1 MIRTFIP
8 VVLLLFISFSK
19 GRADT
24 NPNAATVESNGR
36 IGEEIND
43 GHLSLHGDYE
53 LLKTYPHSDRA
64 FTQGFTLYNGHIYE
78 GTGLRGRSALRKL
91 DPDDLSKAIQTYD
104 IPDEYWGEGITHY
117 KDGRGNDRIIQITW
131 QLRTAFVYDADRME
145 PLFKFKYHAETSNGE
160 GWGITYDPEG
170 NEFIMSDGTEFLFF
184 WDASSL
190 DDCEPALALSNSSL
204 SDSDSAEPNDL
215 KFCDEVL
222 EPTRQIKVH
231 AYSSSTTDAIPVD
244 QLNEL
249 ELIPRTSIDGEKA
262 SSKHTILANVWNQ
275 KYIVE
280 ICSITGVVLKI
291 YDLSPLCPE
300 IMRHDVL
307 NGISIS
313 GENDHDIYV
322 TGKFWPFA
330 YKIRLK

>member
-1 MIRTFIP
+1 MIRTFI
-8 VVLLLFISFSK
+8 VLLLVASFSK

-24 NPNAATVESNGR
+24 NPNSAAVESDGR
-36 IGEEIND
+36 IGEEIKD
-43 GHLSLHGDYE
+43 DRHLFLQGGYE
-53 LLKTYPHSDRA
+53 LLKTYPHADDA
-64 FTQGFTLYNGHIYE
+64 FTQGFALYNGHIYE

-104 IPDEYWGEGITHY
+104 IPDEYFGEGITHY

-145 PLFKFKYHAETSNGE
+145 PLFAFKYHAKTSNGE

-184 WDASSL
+184 WDVSSL
-190 DDCEPALALSNSSL
+190 DDCEPALLNSSQ
-204 SDSDSAEPNDL
+204 SDSAEPNDL
-215 KFCDEVL
+215 KFCDVVL

-231 AYSSSTTDAIPVD
+231 AYSPDITDAIPVD

-249 ELIPRTSIDGEKA
+249 ELIPRTLVDEAKA
-262 SSKHTILANVWNQ
+262 SSKHTILANVWNE

-280 ICSITGVVLKI
+280 ICPITGVVLKI
-291 YDLSPLCPE
+291 YDLTPLCPE
-300 IMRHDVL
+300 PMRHDAL

-322 TGKFWPFA
+322 TGKFWPYA